1 MATTATAAGSMAGN
15 ERVQEIYLGALRNT
29 HALLKQAED
38 MIERQVERYEQYPEL
53 TAALRQHRDE
63 IPTQIA
69 AFERIMESH
78 GTSASTFKDL
88 VTQTVGNIGA
98 AIHSLATD
106 EVLKNIYTDHALERH
121 EVAAFTSLIAIAE
134 AAGDAKNVPTFEQ
147 FRQTHERAG
156 QKVLDQVRPVT
167 MRYIQIEAQGGAGA
181 GKN

>member
-1 MATTATAAGSMAGN
+1 MATSTAAMNLAGN

-38 MIERQVERYEQYPEL
+38 MIQRQVERYEQYPEL
-53 TAALRQHRDE
+53 TAALRLHASE
-63 IPTQIA
+63 IPNQIA
-69 AFERIMESH
+69 QFERIMESH

-121 EVAAFTSLIAIAE
+121 EVAAFTSLMTIAE
-134 AAGDAKNVPTFEQ
+134 AAGDTQNARTFEAM
-147 FRQTHERAG
+147 RATHEKAG
-156 QKVLDQVRPVT
+156 QMILDQVRPVT
-167 MRYIQIEAQGGAGA
+167 MRYIQLEAQGGAGA